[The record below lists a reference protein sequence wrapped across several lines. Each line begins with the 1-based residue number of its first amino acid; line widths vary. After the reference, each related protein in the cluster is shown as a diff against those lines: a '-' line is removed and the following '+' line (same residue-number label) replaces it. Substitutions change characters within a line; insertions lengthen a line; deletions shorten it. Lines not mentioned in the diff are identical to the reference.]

1 LDREITLRDY
11 GRVLWSGRWLILATT
26 IAAAIVGLLLTFA
39 RSPEYTS
46 KAKVF
51 LGQAT
56 TVSGVI
62 AQTPTTSVLTA
73 GETLEGD
80 DVISTVARTLGIS
93 ESRVRR
99 DASVDIPRPPGNVG
113 ANQPAV
119 ANITFVDPN
128 RRIAQDGVDAYAEA
142 VLNRLNINYLGVQ
155 QVLERQIQRA
165 QNQVKRLNTQI
176 KLYAGEATKAGNQQ
190 QLALYQSLLF
200 AAQSQLATA
209 QQSADTNALLLEKGK
224 QIEAPSIVSK
234 STNPTS
240 SGAAP
245 ARLRTMLFGAII
257 GFLIGVIATFVWKG
271 SPAGRAAPA

>member
-11 GRVLWSGRWLILATT
+11 GRVLWSGRWLIVSTT
-26 IAAAIVGLLLTFA
+26 VAAAIVGLLFTYA

-80 DVISTVARTLGIS
+80 DIISKVAKDLEIS

-99 DASVDIPRPPGNVG
+99 DATVDIPRPTGNLG

-119 ANITFVDPN
+119 ASIEFTDRN
-128 RRIAQDGVDAYAEA
+128 RRIAQEGVNAYAQA
-142 VLNRLNINYLGVQ
+142 VLDRLNVNFLAVQ
-155 QVLERQIQRA
+155 DVLQRQIDRA
-165 QNQVKRLNTQI
+165 LAQVKRLNTQI
-176 KLYAGEATKAGNQQ
+176 QLYARQAERARDLQ

-200 AAQSQLATA
+200 AAQGQLNVA
-209 QQSADTNALLLEKGK
+209 QQSADQNALQLTRGK

-234 STNPTS
+234 STTPTS
-240 SGAAP
+240 TGAAP
-245 ARLRTMLFGAII
+245 ERLRTTLFAAII

-271 SPAGRAAPA
+271 SPAGRAAR

>member
-11 GRVLWSGRWLILATT
+11 GRVLWSSRWLILATT
-26 IAAAIVGLLLTFA
+26 VAAAIVGLLFTYA
-39 RSPEYTS
+39 RSPEYTA

-73 GETLEGD
+73 SDTLEGD
-80 DVISTVARTLGIS
+80 DIISEVARKVGVS
-93 ESRVRR
+93 EARVRR
-99 DASVDIPRPPGNVG
+99 DASLEIPRPPGNLG

-119 ANITFVDPN
+119 ATITFVDPS
-128 RRIAQDGVDAYAEA
+128 RRIAQEGVDAYAQA
-142 VLNRLNINYLGVQ
+142 MLDVLNVNYLGVQ
-155 QVLERQIQRA
+155 RVLQRQIDRA
-165 QNQVKRLNTQI
+165 LAQVNRLNTEIQT
-176 KLYAGEATKAGNQQ
+176 YARQAQRAPNQE

-209 QQSADTNALLLEKGK
+209 QQSADQNALLQKK
-224 QIEAPSIVSK
+224 SQQIEAPSIVSK
-234 STNPTS
+234 STNPSS

-245 ARLRTMLFGAII
+245 QRLRTMLFAAII

-271 SPAGRAAPA
+271 SPAGRAAR

>member
-11 GRVLWSGRWLILATT
+11 GRVLWSGRWLIVSTT
-26 IAAAIVGLLLTFA
+26 VAAAIVGLLFTYA

-80 DVISTVARTLGIS
+80 DIISKVAKDLEIS

-99 DASVDIPRPPGNVG
+99 DATVDIPRPPGNLG

-119 ANITFVDPN
+119 ASIEFTDRN
-128 RRIAQDGVDAYAEA
+128 RRIAQEGVNAYAQA
-142 VLNRLNINYLGVQ
+142 VLNRLNVNFLAVQ
-155 QVLERQIQRA
+155 DVLQRQIDRA
-165 QNQVKRLNTQI
+165 LAQVKRLNTQI
-176 KLYAGEATKAGNQQ
+176 QLYARQAERAHDLQ

-200 AAQSQLATA
+200 AAQGQLNVA
-209 QQSADTNALLLEKGK
+209 QQSADQNALQLTRGK

-234 STNPTS
+234 STTPTS
-240 SGAAP
+240 TGAAP
-245 ARLRTMLFGAII
+245 ERLRTTLFAAII

-271 SPAGRAAPA
+271 SPAGRAAR